1 MDHWNNLLEWTV
13 AGIGFAAVIAALLIG
28 ALSWLL
34 NHPRD

>member
-1 MDHWNNLLEWTV
+1 MDHWTSILEWTV
-13 AGIGFAAVIAALLIG
+13 ATVGALAVVTALLIG

>member
-1 MDHWNNLLEWTV
+1 MDHWTRILEWTV
-13 AGIGFAAVIAALLIG
+13 GVVGVLAVVAALVIG

>member
-1 MDHWNNLLEWTV
+1 MDQPSLLEWTV
-13 AGIGFAAVIAALLIG
+13 GIIGALAVVAALLIG